1 MKTWKDET
9 HEHTQEG
16 EEVWSVRRNFQREEE
31 ERNHA
36 MLRKQ
41 VQDFKDTTRLV
52 SITVITIFFF
62 IFILSVIIGA

>member
-16 EEVWSVRRNFQREEE
+16 GETFSVRRNFQREEE

-36 MLRKQ
+36 ILRKQ
-41 VQDFKDTTRLV
+41 VQDFKDTMKLV
-52 SITVITIFFF
+52 SITIVTIFFLS
-62 IFILSVIIGA
+62 FILAQL